1 MYFFPNDVCKKV
13 LNLKPSKRGETEITD
28 LIKIYISENR
38 INIVNLKNTLWLD
51 TGTPENLLKASNLI
65 FKLKK
70 DKRISV
76 GNL

>member
-1 MYFFPNDVCKKV
+1 MAGYAPRKFDPE
-13 LNLKPSKRGETEITD
+13 RAE
-28 LIKIYISENR
+28 LIWTGDAGA